1 MVGAGLTLAATVGLF
16 TFGGHLLDGALG
28 TTPLFLIVGLL
39 LGAIGGFIHLFSV
52 AAPGALPFGRSR
64 KGGAGDPDRSDPG
77 EREKGPGDPEPPPPD
92 PS

>member
-52 AAPGALPFGRSR
+52 AAPGALPFGRS
-64 KGGAGDPDRSDPG
+64 KSGSAEGPDGSDPA
-77 EREKGPGDPEPPPPD
+77 ERENGPRDPQPPPPD

>member
-52 AAPGALPFGRSR
+52 AAPGVLPFGRS
-64 KGGAGDPDRSDPG
+64 KSGGAEGPDGSDPA
-77 EREKGPGDPEPPPPD
+77 ERESGPRDPQPPPPD